1 MRVGMSVSKIAGAL
15 IKKACCVWSFTL
27 VALVAFSPALAQLDP
42 ETRPPT
48 QDLLPETTVSFVQID
63 NFRDMVEKMQD
74 ASFYKMFE
82 EESVASLRDG
92 LWDEAK
98 LAYEDVK
105 EEVGLEVD
113 DLMALPAGE
122 MTFAVIAP
130 RRKNPEFMLILELDD
145 ESEAL
150 DRVLDRGR
158 EIVQQESGEEI
169 TSEESED
176 GIKYESFNV
185 EGKRVKFFRMG
196 GLLVGSTSE
205 DELDAFVDRW
215 AGREV
220 KKVRPLSANRKF
232 ITVMNRCLGSKELK
246 PEARFFVDPIS
257 LAKSS
262 TRGNVSAQVALNF
275 LPALGLD
282 GLLSIGGSMLLSEED
297 FESVV
302 HLHVHLADPRTG
314 IFEMIALKPTNY
326 EPEPWLPADA
336 VSYMTTS
343 WDIDQMMTELT
354 KMIEAFQ
361 GEGVVDEWIQENI
374 NDEIELDLKEDILA
388 HLTGRV
394 TYCQW
399 NEPPM
404 QLNSQM
410 NVVAFEI
417 ENLEEFEKS
426 IEAVIA
432 RVNRG
437 DDDEEESEEA
447 IEETD
452 YNGVRIWSQ
461 PTKRIE
467 QRMERRRERFK
478 ERRARRAKTT
488 DDDDLEDDF
497 SELAMENLKTP
508 QPSFALIGNYLV
520 FSPQSMGFI
529 KHAIDTDQGDN
540 DALVDDAEFQT
551 ISDKM
556 TKLLKTDMPCAMMY
570 SNPEETF
577 RMLFELYNSESTQ
590 GMITRGAEKNKYLA
604 GVHGRL
610 KENPL
615 PEFDDLKKY
624 FKPAGGYALSDETG
638 YHFLLFALRGDREEK
653 DE

>member
-1 MRVGMSVSKIAGAL
+1 MRAGLTASTFASAWIKNTFSV
-15 IKKACCVWSFTL
+15 WTFTMLAL
-27 VALVAFSPALAQLDP
+27 VALSPAVAQLDP
-42 ETRPPT
+42 DTRPPT

-63 NFRDMVEKMQD
+63 NFRDMVEKMQE
-74 ASFYKMFE
+74 ASYYQMFQ
-82 EESVASLRDG
+82 EESVAALRDG

-105 EEVGLEVD
+105 EQVGLEVD

-158 EIVQQESGEEI
+158 KFVRDESGEDI
-169 TSEESED
+169 TTEESED
-176 GIKYESFNV
+176 GISYESFNV
-185 EGKRVKFFRMG
+185 DGKRVKFFRMG

-205 DELDAFVDRW
+205 SELDAFVDRW

-220 KKVRPLSANRKF
+220 EKVRPLSSNRKF
-232 ITVMNRCLGSKELK
+232 ITVMNRCLGSDELK
-246 PEARFFVDPIS
+246 PEGRFFVDPIA

-262 TRGNVSAQVALNF
+262 TRGNVSAQMALNF

-282 GLLSIGGSMLLSEED
+282 GLLGIGGSMLLSEED
-297 FESVV
+297 FESVF
-302 HLHVHLADPRTG
+302 HAHVLLADPRTG
-314 IFEMIALKPTNY
+314 IFEMIALKPTSY

-343 WDIDQMMTELT
+343 WDIDQMMSELT
-354 KMIEAFQ
+354 KMVEAFR
-361 GEGVVDEWIQENI
+361 GEGVVDEWIDENI
-374 NDEIELDLKEDILA
+374 NEEIELDLKKDILA

-399 NEPPM
+399 MEPPM
-404 QLNSQM
+404 KINSQM

-426 IEAVIA
+426 LEAVIA

-437 DDDEEESEEA
+437 DGEEESETA

-452 YNGVRIWSQ
+452 YNGIRIWSQ
-461 PTKRIE
+461 PVGRIE
-467 QRMERRRERFK
+467 QRMNRRRERLK
-478 ERRARRAKTT
+478 KRRAKRAEAEG
-488 DDDDLEDDF
+488 DDLEDEF
-497 SELAMENLKTP
+497 GEYALENLKTP

-520 FSPQSMGFI
+520 FSPQSIGFV
-529 KHAIDTDQGDN
+529 KHAIDTEQGDN
-540 DALVDDAEFQT
+540 ESLADDSKFQE

-556 TKLLKTDMPCAMMY
+556 TKLLKTDMPCGMMY

-577 RMLFELYNSESTQ
+577 RMFYELYNSDSTQ
-590 GMITRGAEKNKYLA
+590 AMLSRGAEENKYVA
-604 GVHGRL
+604 GLQGRL
-610 KENPL
+610 KDNPL

-624 FKPAGGYALSDETG
+624 FKPAGGYVLSDETG
-638 YHFLLFALRGDREEK
+638 YHILAFALRGDPAE

>member
-1 MRVGMSVSKIAGAL
+1 MRAGLTASIFAGAW
-15 IKKACCVWSFTL
+15 KNTFSVWTFTMLAL
-27 VALVAFSPALAQLDP
+27 VALSPAVAQLDP
-42 ETRPPT
+42 DTRPPT

-63 NFRDMVEKMQD
+63 NFRDMVEKMQE
-74 ASFYKMFE
+74 ASFYQMFQ
-82 EESVASLRDG
+82 EESVAALRDG

-105 EEVGLEVD
+105 EQVGLEVD

-158 EIVQQESGEEI
+158 KFVRDESGEDI
-169 TSEESED
+169 TTEESED
-176 GIKYESFNV
+176 GISYESFNV
-185 EGKRVKFFRMG
+185 DGKRVKFFRLG

-205 DELDAFVDRW
+205 SELDAFVDRW

-220 KKVRPLSANRKF
+220 EKVRPLSSNRKF
-232 ITVMNRCLGSKELK
+232 ITVMNRCLGSDELK
-246 PEARFFVDPIS
+246 PEGRFFVDPIT

-262 TRGNVSAQVALNF
+262 TRGNVGAQMALNF

-282 GLLSIGGSMLLSEED
+282 GLLGIGGSMLLSEED
-297 FESVV
+297 FESVF
-302 HLHVHLADPRTG
+302 HAHVLLADPRTG
-314 IFEMIALKPTNY
+314 IFEMIALKPTSY

-336 VSYMTTS
+336 VSYITTS
-343 WDIDQMMTELT
+343 WDIDQMMSELT

-361 GEGVVDEWIQENI
+361 GEGVVDEWIDENI
-374 NDEIELDLKEDILA
+374 NEEIELDLKKDILG

-399 NEPPM
+399 MEPPM
-404 QLNSQM
+404 KLNSQM

-426 IEAVIA
+426 LEAVVA

-437 DDDEEESEEA
+437 DGEEEPETA

-452 YNGVRIWSQ
+452 YNGIRIWSQ
-461 PTKRIE
+461 PVDRIQ
-467 QRMERRRERFK
+467 QRMDRRRERLK
-478 ERRARRAKTT
+478 ERRAKRAEAEG
-488 DDDDLEDDF
+488 DDLEDEF
-497 SELAMENLKTP
+497 GEYALENLKTP

-520 FSPQSMGFI
+520 FSPQSIGFV
-529 KHAIDTDQGDN
+529 KHAIDTEQGDN
-540 DALVDDAEFQT
+540 ESLADDPKFQE

-556 TKLLKTDMPCAMMY
+556 TKLLKTDMPCGMMY

-577 RMLFELYNSESTQ
+577 RMFYELYNSDSTQ
-590 GMITRGAEKNKYLA
+590 AMISRGAEENKYVA
-604 GVHGRL
+604 GLQGRL
-610 KENPL
+610 KDNPL

-624 FKPAGGYALSDETG
+624 FKPAGGYVLSDETG
-638 YHFLLFALRGDREEK
+638 YHVLLFALRGDPAE